1 MKLSKRIQQVKPSA
15 TLTINAKATQLKAQ
29 GRDVLSL
36 AAGEPDFAPPEHVL
50 QAAREAIDQGFSRY
64 TPVPGIPELRQAVAD
79 YFQRQYDFPASP
91 DMAIVTNGGKQGLYN
106 LCQVL
111 LDPGDEVLI
120 PAPYWVSYP
129 DMVNLAGG
137 SAVIL
142 PTQPEESFLLSPQDL
157 ESGLTPRSRVLI
169 LNTPSNPTGCHY
181 SQQRLDQIIET
192 ALAHDLFVISDEI
205 YDQFVY
211 PPAKPATAVHWLE
224 KAPEQVAVVNGLSKC
239 FALTGW
245 RIGYVLGEQKLIAS
259 LSKIQGQSTSNICSI
274 AQKAALAAL
283 NGSWDFLDRQR
294 QIFAARRD
302 KALATM
308 AAWPGV
314 HCPKPEGAFYLF
326 PRLDSYFTSEI
337 SDSTQLCAHLLD
349 QAEVALV
356 PGKAFGDDRCI
367 RLSYALDES
376 ALMTGLE
383 RIGRVLQ
390 TMG

>member
-1 MKLSKRIQQVKPSA
+1 MRLSNRIQQVKPSA
-15 TLTINAKATQLKAQ
+15 TLTINAKANQLKAQ

-36 AAGEPDFAPPEHVL
+36 AAGEPDFPPPEHVL
-50 QAAREAIDQGFSRY
+50 QTAKEAIDSGFSRY

-79 YFQRQYDFPASP
+79 YFQRQFSFAATP
-91 DMAIVTNGGKQGLYN
+91 DMTIVTNGGKQGLYN

-129 DMVNLAGG
+129 DMVSLAGG
-137 SAVIL
+137 SPVIV
-142 PTQPEESFLLSPQDL
+142 PTQPEKSFLLNLEDL
-157 ESGLTPRSRVLI
+157 ETALTSRTRALI

-181 SQQRLDQIIET
+181 PQEELDQVVEWAISRG
-192 ALAHDLFVISDEI
+192 LVVISDEI

-211 PPAKPATAVHWLE
+211 SPAQPATAVHWLG

-245 RIGYVLGEQKLIAS
+245 RIGYVLAAQELVSS

-283 NGSWDFLDRQR
+283 SGPWDFLEEQR
-294 QIFAARRD
+294 RIFAARRD
-302 KALATM
+302 KALDTISS
-308 AAWPGV
+308 WPNV

-326 PRLDSYFTSEI
+326 PRVDGYFTPEI
-337 SDSTQLCAHLLD
+337 PDSTGLCAHLLD
-349 QAEVALV
+349 QAEVAMV

-367 RLSYALDES
+367 RLSYATDE
-376 ALMTGLE
+376 ATLMAALE
-383 RIGRVLQ
+383 RIGRSLQ
-390 TMG
+390 AMR

>member
-1 MKLSKRIQQVKPSA
+1 MRLSTRIQQVKPSA
-15 TLTINAKATQLKAQ
+15 TLTINAKANQLKAQ

-36 AAGEPDFAPPEHVL
+36 AAGEPDFPPPDHVL
-50 QAAREAIDQGFSRY
+50 QAAKEAIDGGFSRY

-79 YFQRQYDFPASP
+79 YFQRQFSFAAAPE
-91 DMAIVTNGGKQGLYN
+91 MTIVTNGGKQGLYN

-129 DMVNLAGG
+129 DMVSLAGG
-137 SAVIL
+137 SSVVV
-142 PTQPEESFLLSPQDL
+142 PTQPEKSFLLSLDDL
-157 ESGLTPRSRVLI
+157 EAALTSRSRALI

-181 SQQRLDQIIET
+181 SQEDLDQVMEW
-192 ALAHDLFVISDEI
+192 ALNRGLVVISDEI

-211 PPAKPATAVHWLE
+211 PPAQPSTAVHWLE

-245 RIGYVLGEQKLIAS
+245 RIGYVLADKDLIAS

-283 NGSWDFLDRQR
+283 SGSWDFLEEQR
-294 QIFAARRD
+294 RIFAARRD
-302 KALATM
+302 KALDIMST
-308 AAWPGV
+308 WPDV

-326 PRLDSYFTSEI
+326 PRVDSHFTPDI
-337 SDSTQLCAHLLD
+337 PDSTELCAHLLD
-349 QAEVALV
+349 QAEVAMV

-367 RLSYALDES
+367 RLSYATDEDT
-376 ALMTGLE
+376 LMAALE
-383 RIGRVLQ
+383 RIGRALQ
-390 TMG
+390 AMR